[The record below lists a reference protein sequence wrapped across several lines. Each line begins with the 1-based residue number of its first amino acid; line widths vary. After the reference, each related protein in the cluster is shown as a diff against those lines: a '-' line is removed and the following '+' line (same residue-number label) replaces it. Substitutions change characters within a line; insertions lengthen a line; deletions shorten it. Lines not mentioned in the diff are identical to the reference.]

1 MKFDYEEENVKSIGE
16 FLQRVREDQELT
28 LEDVAKGTRI
38 NKRFL
43 EALEEDREEELP
55 DINYRDLFIKSYAE
69 FLGIEAEVVMLRL
82 PDRKR
87 KGKQK
92 KSTEKAATE
101 GTTKA
106 VGKPMPEL
114 SAARKPRTRIWL
126 IVLLGVVATAAILY
140 TLWDKGDG
148 DEPLT
153 IESRP
158 PDTIQQPVAEVTP
171 PDDSLFLLLVGQER
185 CWLDVRID
193 GDSVYTRF
201 IDDTDTVRFAI
212 ADSVVLKLGKANG
225 VQGWLNGL
233 PLTLAAADDSA
244 TALFQLDKLNYPRYV
259 DSSKLVE

>member
-16 FLQRVREDQELT
+16 FLKRVREEQELT
-28 LEDVAKGTRI
+28 LEDAAKGTRI
-38 NKRFL
+38 NKQFL

-92 KSTEKAATE
+92 KSAEKALAE
-101 GTTKA
+101 GTAKPI
-106 VGKPMPEL
+106 GKPMPEA
-114 SAARKPRTRIWL
+114 SVARRPRRRIRL
-126 IVLLGVVATAAILY
+126 TALLVAIAIAAISLA
-140 TLWDKGDG
+140 LWNRGDG
-148 DEPLT
+148 EEPLT
-153 IESRP
+153 VETRP
-158 PDTIQQPVAEVTP
+158 PDTIQQALAQITP

-193 GDSVYTRF
+193 GDSVYTKF
-201 IDDTDTVRFAI
+201 IDEADTVRFAI
-212 ADSVVLKLGKANG
+212 ADSVVFKLGKANG

-259 DSSKLVE
+259 DSSRLVE